1 MYTAF
6 MSVPIIVS
14 MDAFPFGWSI
24 IQHEPGCLNPY
35 IRQMKLWRW
44 VCNACESVFVSYI
57 LSLVVCFVPSVLYSS
72 VSYILS
78 FTLYFV
84 PSVVYSFVSYL
95 LSFTRLFRAFC
106 RLLICFVPSVL
117 YSFVS
122 YLLLFTRLFRTFC
135 RLLVCFSNWRECA
148 NMFNHQHYIMSSCHL
163 VLDICAFH
171 PIFLFFTN
179 VFTLH
184 VYSTMGTVVFL
195 SGLP

>member
-6 MSVPIIVS
+6 MSVPILVS

-57 LSLVVCFVPSVLYSS
+57 LSLVVCFVPSVLYSF

-78 FTLYFV
+78 FT
-84 PSVVYSFVSYL
+84 
-95 LSFTRLFRAFC
+95 RLFRN
-106 RLLICFVPSVL
+106 LL
-117 YSFVS
+117 Y
-122 YLLLFTRLFRTFC
+122 FTRLFRTFC
-135 RLLVCFSNWRECA
+135 RLLVCFSNCRECA

-163 VLDICAFH
+163 VLDICSFH

-184 VYSTMGTVVFL
+184 IYSTMGTVVFL

>member
-57 LSLVVCFVPSVLYSS
+57 LSLVVCFVPSVLYSF

-78 FTLYFV
+78 L
-84 PSVVYSFVSYL
+84 VV
-95 LSFTRLFRAFC
+95 
-106 RLLICFVPSVL
+106 CFVPSVL

-122 YLLLFTRLFRTFC
+122 YILSFTRLFRNLLYFTRLFRTFC
-135 RLLVCFSNWRECA
+135 RLVVCFVPSVLYS
-148 NMFNHQHYIMSSCHL
+148 FVSYILS
-163 VLDICAFH
+163 FTR
-171 PIFLFFTN
+171 LFRTFC
-179 VFTLH
+179 
-184 VYSTMGTVVFL
+184 
-195 SGLP
+195 P